1 MTEQST
7 TSGPPPWRVW
17 TVPNALSLVRLL
29 LVPVFAVTV
38 LADHVWPAL
47 GLLVVAGLT
56 DFLDGV
62 IARRFDQISRLGQ
75 LLDPTADRLY
85 ILVTLIALGVLHDL
99 PWWIIALLVARDLL
113 LAVQIPILA
122 RHGYG
127 PLQVH
132 AAGKAATF
140 LFMVA
145 FPLLL
150 LQKQP
155 GLLGTVA
162 WSLGWAAALWGLGLY
177 WFSALVYLRQTWR
190 VAHGDL

>member
-1 MTEQST
+1 MTEQHAT
-7 TSGPPPWRVW
+7 VEPLPWRVW

-29 LVPVFAVTV
+29 LVPVFAVAV
-38 LADHVWPAL
+38 LTDHVWTAL
-47 GLLVVAGLT
+47 ALLVVAGLT

-62 IARRFDQISRLGQ
+62 IARRFDQVSRLGQ

-99 PWWIIALLVARDLL
+99 PWWIIGLLVGRDLL
-113 LAVQIPILA
+113 LTAQIPVLA

-132 AAGKAATF
+132 SAGKAATF

-150 LQKQP
+150 LQNQS
-155 GLLGTVA
+155 GLLGAAA
-162 WSLGWAAALWGLGLY
+162 WSLGWAAALWGLVLY
-177 WFSALVYLRQTWR
+177 WFSALVYLRQTWQVVR
-190 VAHGDL
+190 EDR